1 MKKAIAREFIW
12 LLINLILAA
21 PLAFLF
27 LNAFDLVAERDIF
40 TENEKNFIANLYL
53 LAYGFNLVGLYILRF
68 VVLAIQVLSAKEK
81 K

>member
-27 LNAFDLVAERDIF
+27 LNAFELVAERDIF
-40 TENEKNFIANLYL
+40 TENEKNFIAELYL
-53 LAYGFNLVGLYILRF
+53 LAYVFNLVGLYILRF